1 MKIKDIKYVNT
12 KETRTDG
19 RYPLRIGSIVDFYTL
34 PSIGCSMCLSYIKDN
49 KGNQKDGILITSLVN
64 NIVETETEISIETMN
79 SIYVLE
85 KEMIGGMYM
94 NEVCGDNRFEM
105 ISKAKN
111 HLIES
116 TNIETA
122 ADEMKVLDSFLYRC
136 WQMGWLDRYDTSKQ

>member
-19 RYPLRIGSIVDFYTL
+19 RYPLRIGSIVDYYIK
-34 PSIGCSMCLSYIKDN
+34 PEIGYPMLLSYKKDN
-49 KGNQKDGILITSLVN
+49 KGKDKAGILRTSLIRK
-64 NIVETETEISIETMN
+64 IVETETEISIETVN

-85 KEMIGGMYM
+85 KETIGEMYM
-94 NEVCGDNRFEM
+94 SEMCGDNRFEM

-136 WQMGWLDRYDTSKQ
+136 WQMGWLDQYDPSKQ